1 MVAMN
6 SLAKYL
12 PLLIPIVVLQLALQI
27 FALVDVARR
36 EKTKGPKWIW
46 VLVIVFGEILGSV
59 IYFIFGREE

>member
-1 MVAMN
+1 MVVMN

>member
-27 FALVDVARR
+27 FALIDVARR

-59 IYFIFGREE
+59 VYFIFGRDE